1 MFLKKIRIF
10 AILVLCLSFAVQAS
24 AAGLLSGEALPQS
37 AEPAESAPLALP
49 KVEQGEVAV
58 SFGVTEDHITVGET
72 LQITVTVAY
81 PADLPLPCRA
91 QWSIDGTP
99 QAALTNDRFVLRNG
113 KTSVFT
119 RHIGEDYR
127 GIKDITVGF
136 SLFINGVEMAATQK
150 TVTIIDPILEAKKA
164 DERAYITSLVQPVRV
179 EATVAR
185 NATLYRDVMLKT
197 AIGSVSSGTKCQVI
211 ASKTD
216 YSNQVRLS
224 DGRTGWLSYRDLW
237 ISTKNYTKTTD
248 ISNGDKD
255 LFVRTMGYTSET
267 DYLIWVHLEC
277 QKVNVFM
284 KKNGVWC
291 IEKVFPC
298 ASGKNATPTVTGV
311 FKYYA
316 LQNRW
321 PYDTYYVGPVMIFSG
336 NYALHSVL
344 MRYDGSVY
352 DGTVGR
358 PASHGCVRLRQDDML
373 WLRNFIPLHTTVV
386 VY

>member
-1 MFLKKIRIF
+1 MSKKIN
-10 AILVLCLSFAVQAS
+10 ALLLGVLCLLIHTQAS
-24 AAGLLSGEALPQS
+24 AAGLLSGEAMPQT
-37 AEPAESAPLALP
+37 AAPAEAAALSLP
-49 KVEQGEVAV
+49 KVEMGEVAV
-58 SFGVTEDHITVGET
+58 SFGDVPDTITVGET

-99 QAALTNDRFVLRNG
+99 QAALTNDRFVLRNQ

-136 SLFINGVEMAATQK
+136 SLQINGVEMAQTQK

-164 DERAYITSLVQPVRV
+164 DERAYITNLVQPVCV
-179 EATVAR
+179 EATVTR

-197 AIGSVSSGTKCQVI
+197 AIGSVSAGTSCQVV

-224 DGRTGWLSYRDLW
+224 DGRTGWVSINNLR
-237 ISTKNYTKTTD
+237 ISTKNYTKSTD

-255 LFVRTMGYTSET
+255 IFVRTMGYTSKT
-267 DYLIWVHLEC
+267 DYLIWVNLER
-277 QKVNVFM
+277 QKVNVFI
-284 KKNGVWC
+284 KKNGQWC

-298 ASGKNATPTVTGV
+298 ASGTNATPTVTGV
-311 FKYYA
+311 FSYYA
-316 LQNRW
+316 KQNQW
-321 PYDTYYVGPVMIFSG
+321 KYDSYYVGPVMIFSG

-344 MRYDGSVY
+344 MRYDGRVY
-352 DGTVGR
+352 DGTIGR
-358 PASHGCVRLRQDDML
+358 PASHGCVRLLQEDMF
-373 WLRNFIPLHTTVV
+373 WLRDYIPLGTTVV
-386 VY
+386 IY